1 MIKTYRVLAWVIV
14 GLVVLQAVAIGYAE
28 FGVTKYISDGAV
40 VNASNINDLTFDG
53 VVGFIVH
60 WLNGLFL
67 IPLVALALLVISFF
81 AKVSRGRTFAL
92 VIVGLIVLQ
101 IAFAAFAAVLPLV
114 GLFHGGNALA
124 ILVVAAL
131 AARRPIGVAHD

>member
-1 MIKTYRVLAWVIV
+1 
-14 GLVVLQAVAIGYAE
+14 
-28 FGVTKYISDGAV
+28 
-40 VNASNINDLTFDG
+40 
-53 VVGFIVH
+53 
-60 WLNGLFL
+60 
-67 IPLVALALLVISFF
+67 VISFF